1 MAATEPQ
8 IDKSIELVMEYKKGT
23 RPLHETIDRL
33 RRTTGLSKE
42 TAEAFL
48 LGMTRTN
55 VLQFKGYYDRK
66 KKSDG

>member
-33 RRTTGLSKE
+33 RRTTGLTKE

-55 VLQFKGYYDRK
+55 ILQFKRPYTKKRK
-66 KKSDG
+66 TDG

>member
-8 IDKSIELVMEYKKGT
+8 VDKSIELVMEYKKGL
-23 RPLHETIDRL
+23 RPLDETIDRL
-33 RRTTGLSKE
+33 RRTTGLTKE

-55 VLQFKGYYDRK
+55 V
-66 KKSDG
+66 